1 MKSEPFSMESFRHLT
16 RETLSE
22 QIAMQLA
29 EMISAGRWMPG
40 EKLPSEAE
48 LCQAM
53 GVSRSTVREALK
65 SLAFVGLVRMRTGQ
79 GTFASEG
86 PPKFLNHL
94 VAHGRL
100 NTAKDVKDLTEA
112 RMALET
118 ALVALCAQRATPE
131 ELEHM
136 ESLVGKMGTLLDQGA
151 EDFVQLDLGFHLA
164 IATYARSQILGEFL
178 AGIRG
183 LLQEAMQRSSQFS
196 GDRGT
201 AYAQHQKI
209 LEALKE
215 RRPRKARS
223 AIRTHLLT
231 FQRAYLIFLKA
242 SASDL
247 KGQPDSTAK
256 GKESLRVSGP

>member
-1 MKSEPFSMESFRHLT
+1 MESFRRVS

-22 QIAMQLA
+22 QVAVQIADML
-29 EMISAGRWMPG
+29 SAGRWAPG

-79 GTFASEG
+79 GTFVCDG
-86 PPKFLNHL
+86 PPRFLNRL

-100 NTAKDVKDLTEA
+100 NSAKDVKDLTEA
-112 RMALET
+112 RIALET
-118 ALVALCAQRATPE
+118 ELVALCAQRASDE
-131 ELEHM
+131 ELDTLG
-136 ESLVGKMGTLLDQGA
+136 SLVLEMGRSHEQSA
-151 EDFVQLDLGFHLA
+151 ENFVQLDLQFHLA
-164 IATYARSQILGEFL
+164 IAAYARNPILEQFL
-178 AGIRG
+178 QSIRG
-183 LLQEAMQRSSQFS
+183 LLQEAMLRSSQFS
-196 GDRGT
+196 GDRSN

-215 RRPRKARS
+215 RRARKARS

-231 FQRAYLIFLKA
+231 FRTVYLVFLKA

-247 KGQPDSTAK
+247 KVQAETQAK
-256 GKESLRVSGP
+256 GGEAQSVPGT